1 MHRSEWNGD
10 VKMLLIA
17 IDVGTT
23 FTAASFSILEPGS
36 VPMFQ
41 EVCDNSSHS
50 RTHESYERVV
60 GCEVAQAGKCTIKW
74 SN

>member
-1 MHRSEWNGD
+1 MVAVHRSEWNGD

-17 IDVGTT
+17 IDIGTT

-41 EVCDNSSHS
+41 EVCDNSSQ
-50 RTHESYERVV
+50 Y
-60 GCEVAQAGKCTIKW
+60 
-74 SN
+74 